1 MNRRSFLKA
10 SALTGAAIAGGSF
23 SGGLGRQARGAVRA
37 GLRRPAEEIP
47 VAAEADVVVIGGGPG
62 GFGAALAAARMGAK
76 TVLIDRYDV
85 PGGVHTTGL
94 QGAYNPGVG
103 GIHTEL
109 MERLAKEGYV
119 YTATEKTYPGF
130 AGNPLSH
137 YDKRLLPGSPLA
149 RSTFNPEGGGCVM
162 LAMLREAGVR
172 TFYNTTFVDVLMK
185 EPPKG
190 KKSIQAAVVTN
201 TSGAFAVKGKVFVD
215 GSGTA
220 EVASRAGAPFVR
232 GGGPQPS
239 TVIADRV
246 SRPIPGGLLWI
257 MAGVDFEET
266 ARYQTSRND
275 PGLGKL
281 ISAALAAGDIPD
293 NLYRPRLQG
302 TCVYG
307 DLYIGHPTVDMSPML
322 APGAFIFWE
331 NVPYEWALH
340 IDDNADD
347 MARAQVTLR
356 EFIDAEAHFLKKYV
370 PGFKNAFVANIS
382 HYVGTR
388 DGRHPRGEYVFSLDD
403 ALSGRRFADAVTK
416 PMTKSFHW
424 DCGKNHTFEVPY
436 RCFLPQKI
444 DNLLLTGASLSF
456 TYETIFMVMRNFPWC
471 VQTGEIAGHAAAA
484 SVAQGIAP
492 KHYKW
497 KTPLL

>member
-10 SALTGAAIAGGSF
+10 SALTGAAAVGGSLS
-23 SGGLGRQARGAVRA
+23 SGFVRQARGAVK
-37 GLRRPAEEIP
+37 GGVKLPAEEIP

-62 GFGAALAAARMGAK
+62 GFGAALAAARKGAK

-85 PGGVHTTGL
+85 PGGVHTAGL

-109 MERLAKEGYV
+109 MERLVKEGYV
-119 YTATEKTYPGF
+119 YTATDKTCPGF

-137 YDKRLLPGSPLA
+137 YDKSLKPGSLS
-149 RSTFNPEGGGCVM
+149 RSTFSPEGGGCVM
-162 LAMLREAGVR
+162 LAMLHEAGVR
-172 TFYNTTFVDVLMK
+172 TFYNTTFVDVVTKKLS
-185 EPPKG
+185 KG
-190 KKSIQAAVVTN
+190 ARSIEATVVTN
-201 TSGAFAVKGKVFVD
+201 SSGPFAVKGKVFVD

-220 EVASRAGAPFVR
+220 ELAARAGAPFVR

-239 TVIADRV
+239 TVMADREH
-246 SRPIPGGLLWI
+246 RPIPGGLLWM

-266 ARYQTSRND
+266 ARYQKSQDD

-281 ISAALAAGDIPD
+281 ISAALAAGDIPG

-302 TCVYG
+302 KGAYG
-307 DLYIGHPTVDMSPML
+307 ELYIGHPTIDMSPML

-340 IDDNADD
+340 IDDNAEDRV
-347 MARAQVTLR
+347 RAEVAMR
-356 EFIDAEAHFLKKYV
+356 EFIKAEALFFKKYV
-370 PGFKNAFVANIS
+370 PGFKDAFVTNIS
-382 HYVGTR
+382 HYLGTR

-424 DCGKNHTFEVPY
+424 DNGKPHTFEVPY
-436 RCFLPQKI
+436 RCFLPQKV

-456 TYETIFMVMRNFPWC
+456 TYDTIFMVMRNFPWC
-471 VQTGEIAGHAAAA
+471 VQTGEVAGNAAAG
-484 SVAQGIAP
+484 SVAQGVTP

-497 KTPLL
+497 NTPLF